1 MNSAEKSLLGDG
13 ASELGIMLSTSE
25 IECFGRL
32 TEELLRWNSK
42 LNLTSLKD
50 MREIII
56 KHYLDSLTICNLLP
70 QGASVLDIGSGAGF
84 PSIPLK
90 IVRDDLDIL
99 SVDSVLKKI
108 NFQKQ
113 IARLLGFEKFRSVH
127 ARLEALDDG
136 EKGRFDFAV
145 ARAVADITVLA
156 RLAKPFLADHGKL
169 IAMKGSRWREEIEL
183 SAKELDGLGLAVTES
198 RELRL
203 PFSGDERGIVLIGKK

>member
-1 MNSAEKSLLGDG
+1 MNLAEKSLLGDG
-13 ASELGIMLSTSE
+13 ASQLGIALSASE

-56 KHYLDSLTICNLLP
+56 KHYLDSLTIYNLLP
-70 QGASVLDIGSGAGF
+70 QGAIVLDIGSGAGF

-90 IVRDDLDIL
+90 IVRNDLDIL

-113 IARLLGFEKFRSVH
+113 IARLLGFEKFRPVH

-183 SAKELDGLGLAVTES
+183 SAKELDGLGLVVTES